1 MAQSPLKKRFANL
14 TMQTTLTKPRRVYGH
29 ALYLSAIR
37 RPNDSVIIG
46 SNTPGDHALWTYKGI
61 LDEMICNRY
70 F

>member
-1 MAQSPLKKRFANL
+1 
-14 TMQTTLTKPRRVYGH
+14 MQTTLTKPGRVYGH

-61 LDEMICNRY
+61 LDEMICKRY